1 MVVYFQIVA
10 IAAYCALAAEFLYR
24 YKQDWP
30 IQRYK
35 ALTSDLHRGVV
46 DKRLQLL
53 LVAMLTMTVFIVIR
67 YFFFCCHCFLD
78 PDDL

>member
-10 IAAYCALAAEFLYR
+10 IGAYCALAVEFLYR

-30 IQRYK
+30 IQRNK

-46 DKRLQLL
+46 DRRLKLL
-53 LVAMLTMTVFIVIR
+53 LMAMLIMTVFIVIR
-67 YFFFCCHCFLD
+67 
-78 PDDL
+78 